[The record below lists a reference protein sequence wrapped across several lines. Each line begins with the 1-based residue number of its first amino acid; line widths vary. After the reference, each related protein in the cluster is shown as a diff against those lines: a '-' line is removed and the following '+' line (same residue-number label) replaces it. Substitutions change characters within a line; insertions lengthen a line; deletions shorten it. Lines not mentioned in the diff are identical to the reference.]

1 MSWSTIY
8 IHGRTGFKKAVEEKL
23 KSSWLHGYPET
34 ELELMM
40 FWQREESTLRDFKMA
55 IGSKLI
61 FKYRLEFFSSV
72 DEYLQ
77 LEKKKPDT
85 GFSKQENQLVRK
97 MIKWQKGGSKKNGFT
112 FPKRKK
118 TEKV

>member
-8 IHGRTGFKKAVEEKL
+8 IQGRTGFKKAVEEKI

-40 FWQREESTLRDFKMA
+40 YWQREESTLRNFKMA

-61 FKYRLEFFSSV
+61 FKYRLQFFSSV

-77 LEKKKPDT
+77 LHKKKPDT

-97 MIKWQKGGSKKNGFT
+97 MVKWQQGNSNKKGFSFPKSKKAQ
-112 FPKRKK
+112 
-118 TEKV
+118 KV